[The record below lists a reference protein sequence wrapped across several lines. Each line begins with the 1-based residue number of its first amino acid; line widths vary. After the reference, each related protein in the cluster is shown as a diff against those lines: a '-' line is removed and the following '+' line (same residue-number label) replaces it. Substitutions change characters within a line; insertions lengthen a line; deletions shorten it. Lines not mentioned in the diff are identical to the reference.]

1 MSPLDPVR
9 HLQGLSGV
17 TPVTPSGPGAE
28 PASGTEGFGDVFKRY
43 MSQVDEAQKNFDAA
57 ITAVERGDVDNLHQ
71 VMIAQNQAQLSLK
84 LAAEVRNK
92 MVDAYK
98 EVMRTQF

>member
-1 MSPLDPVR
+1 MSSLDPVR
-9 HLQGLSGV
+9 HIQGLSGV
-17 TPVTPSGPGAE
+17 SPVQTPSVSPGAAE
-28 PASGTEGFGDVFKRY
+28 GSEGFGDVFKRY
-43 MSQVDEAQKNFDAA
+43 LGQVDEAQKGFDAA
-57 ITAVERGDVDNLHQ
+57 IAAVERGEVDNLHQ

-92 MVDAYK
+92 MVEAYK

>member
-1 MSPLDPVR
+1 VSALDPVR
-9 HLQGLSGV
+9 HIQGLSGV
-17 TPVTPSGPGAE
+17 HPVQT
-28 PASGTEGFGDVFKRY
+28 PASVGKTEGSEGFGDVFKRY
-43 MSQVDEAQKNFDAA
+43 LGQVDEAQKGFDAA
-57 ITAVERGDVDNLHQ
+57 IAAVERGEVDNLHQ

-92 MVDAYK
+92 MVEAYK